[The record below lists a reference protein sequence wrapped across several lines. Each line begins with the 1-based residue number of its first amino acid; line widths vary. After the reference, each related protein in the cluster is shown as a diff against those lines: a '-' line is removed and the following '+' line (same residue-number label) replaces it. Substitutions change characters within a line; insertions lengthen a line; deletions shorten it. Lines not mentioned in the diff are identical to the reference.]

1 MPDRFSLKV
10 ISNIHRVDAAAWD
23 ACAGAGSPT
32 HNPFVTHAFL
42 SALEESGSVSAEN
55 GWVPQ
60 HLILEEDGCV
70 VGCAPLYLK
79 THSYGEYIFDWGWAQ
94 AYERAGG
101 RYYPKLQCAV
111 PFTPATGPRLLV
123 AENTPQREALQ
134 RGLAE
139 GMMEL
144 ARQLKVSSVHVTF
157 ATEAEHKLMAGEGL
171 MPRLSEQFHWKNEGY
186 ASFDDFLAALSSRK
200 RKTIRRERDVANS
213 RVKISTLTGDD
224 ITDRHWDAFFRFYK
238 NTSDRKWGQAYLN
251 REFFSLL
258 GERLKDAVVLVMGEE
273 NGELVCG
280 ALNLRGGDTLFGRNW
295 GAAVDYPMLHFEVC
309 YYRAMDFAIAEKL
322 AWVEAGA
329 QGEHKIQRG
338 YLPRSTY
345 SNHWIADRGFRNAV
359 ADFLARERDAVTQ
372 QMEELTELGPFK
384 RDGLSLSEE
393 PTS

>member
-1 MPDRFSLKV
+1 LPDSFSLKV
-10 ISNIHRVDAAAWD
+10 VPSIHRIDAAAWD

-32 HNPFVTHAFL
+32 YNPFVSHAFL
-42 SALEESGSVSAEN
+42 SALEDSGSVNAEN
-55 GWVPQ
+55 GWAPQ
-60 HLILEEDGCV
+60 HLVLEDDGRV

-79 THSYGEYIFDWGWAQ
+79 NHSYGEYIFDWGWAQ
-94 AYERAGG
+94 AFERAGG

-123 AENTPQREALQ
+123 AANTPQREGLQ
-134 RGLAE
+134 RVLAE
-139 GMMEL
+139 GMIDL

-157 ATEAEHKLMAGEGL
+157 ATEAEHKLMDEEGL

-200 RKTIRRERDVANS
+200 RKTIRREREMANQ

-224 ITDRHWDAFFRFYK
+224 ITARHWDAFFRFYM

-251 REFFSLL
+251 REFFTLL

-359 ADFLARERDAVTQ
+359 ADFLARERTAVTA

-384 RDGLSLSEE
+384 RDGVS
-393 PTS
+393 TS

>member
-1 MPDRFSLKV
+1 LPDSFSLKV
-10 ISNIHRVDAAAWD
+10 VSSIRRIDAAAWD
-23 ACAGAGSPT
+23 ACAGAG
-32 HNPFVTHAFL
+32 NPFVSYAFL
-42 SALEESGSVSAEN
+42 SALEDSGSVSPEN
-55 GWVPQ
+55 GWAPQ
-60 HLILEEDGCV
+60 HLVLEDDGRV

-79 THSYGEYIFDWGWAQ
+79 NHSYGEYIFDWGWAQ

-123 AENTPQREALQ
+123 AETTPQREELQ
-134 RGLAE
+134 RALAD

-157 ATEAEHKLMAGEGL
+157 ATEAEHRLMSEEGL

-186 ASFDDFLAALSSRK
+186 GSFDDFLAALSSRK
-200 RKTIRRERDVANS
+200 RKTIRREREVANS
-213 RVKISTLTGDD
+213 RVRISTLTGGD
-224 ITDRHWDAFFRFYK
+224 ITARHWDAFYRFYM

-258 GERLKDAVVLVMGEE
+258 SDRLKDAVVLVMGEE
-273 NGELVCG
+273 DGELVCG

-295 GAAVDYPMLHFEVC
+295 GTAVDYPMLHFEVC

-322 AWVEAGA
+322 TWVEAGA

-345 SNHWIADRGFRNAV
+345 SNHWIAERGFRNAV
-359 ADFLARERDAVTQ
+359 ADFLERERAAVAH

-384 RDGLSLSEE
+384 RDG
-393 PTS
+393 

>member
-10 ISNIHRVDAAAWD
+10 VSDIHRVDAAAWD

-55 GWVPQ
+55 GWAPQ
-60 HLILEEDGCV
+60 HLILEEDGRV

-134 RGLAE
+134 RALAE

-157 ATEAEHKLMAGEGL
+157 ATEAEHKLMADEGL

-224 ITDRHWDAFFRFYK
+224 ITERHWDAFFRFYM

-273 NGELVCG
+273 NGEPVCG

-295 GAAVDYPMLHFEVC
+295 GTAVDYPMLHFEVC

-359 ADFLARERDAVTQ
+359 ADFLARERAAVTQ

-384 RDGLSLSEE
+384 RDGQ
-393 PTS
+393 